1 MDNGASNYR
10 RFLDGD
16 ENGIVEIIKEYKDGL
31 LLYLNGFVR
40 NLYIAE
46 EIVEETFVK
55 LVVKKPNFSKKSAF
69 KTWLYAIG
77 RNIAI
82 DYLRHNSKMSEDS
95 IEDYQNMQRDEE
107 SLEQSYIRE
116 EQKIMVHRA
125 LKKLKP
131 EYHQVLYLVYF
142 EGLDNTQTA
151 AVMKKNNRQ
160 IENLVYRAKMSLKL
174 ELDKEGFHYEEL
186 QGNGRQRF

>member
-142 EGLDNTQTA
+142 EGFDNTQTA